1 MLVFMVLF
9 FISAVLDGLHVL
21 VHVILKAFVREQNI
35 APILQK
41 EKVSMES
48 LNRIITVKTR
58 AGDSN
63 SGLRVLGKFELSAT
77 KPSCVLCDE
86 LSSQTVNE
94 NNI

>member
-77 KPSCVLCDE
+77 KPYCVLCDE